1 MFAEAFSGTNPAYDL
16 DDSGWV
22 DFGDF
27 FVFAD
32 NFGRKDEVAK
42 LIAMAEE
49 MIGLPDRTALA
60 PNYPNP
66 FNASTTIRFMVSEPA
81 VGILAVYDL
90 TGHMV
95 KQLYRGR
102 MQVGRHEF
110 TRDGTDQSDRQT
122 GSGVYIVRLRA
133 GSTVDSQKI
142 TLVK

>member
-1 MFAEAFSGTNPAYDL
+1 MFADAFGGTNPAYDL
-16 DDSGWV
+16 DDSEWV

-95 KQLYRGR
+95 KQLYRGG

-110 TRDGTDQSDRQT
+110 TRGRP
-122 GSGVYIVRLRA
+122 
-133 GSTVDSQKI
+133 
-142 TLVK
+142 

>member
-1 MFAEAFSGTNPAYDL
+1 MKRSFFQLLNRQNSFVIADK
-16 DDSGWV
+16 
-22 DFGDF
+22 FGKSDR
-27 FVFAD
+27 A
-32 NFGRKDEVAK
+32 R
-42 LIAMAEE
+42 LIAIAEE

-66 FNASTTIRFMVSEPA
+66 FNASTTIRFMVSEPV

-90 TGHMV
+90 TGQMV
-95 KQLYRGR
+95 KQLYKGG
-102 MQVGRHEF
+102 MQTGLAEF
-110 TRDGTDQSDRQT
+110 AWDGTDQSGRQT